1 MSARG
6 WAAFAA
12 MSLIWGV
19 PYLFIKVAV
28 DDGVSPVF
36 LSFVR
41 VALGAVLLLA
51 LAWRAGVLR
60 QLRGRWRWIA
70 AYAVIE
76 ITLPFP
82 LIAAG
87 EQYVSSSLTA
97 ILIASVPL
105 IVALLA
111 IRFDAAERATGIRL
125 LGLLIGFAGV
135 VVLVGIDVAGNADEL
150 LGAGLILLASCGYA
164 VAPMIL
170 KRKFPDV
177 DARASMGASLLLA
190 TALLAIPAA
199 FTAPSEMPT
208 DEALV
213 SLVVLGVVC
222 TALALVVFSF
232 LIVEVGPGRAL
243 VITYINPVV
252 AVALGVVDPRRE
264 PRPGRDRGPAADPGR
279 LVAVDRRAA
288 APGAPKAGGGDAV
301 TRVLVTGGAGTIGA
315 AVVRRLLRDP
325 DFEVRVS
332 DQREAPMWMREGCE
346 VHRGDL
352 RVLDEA
358 RKAMR
363 GCTHVI
369 HLAAIVGGIANFHKL
384 PHTLTEVNNALYNAV
399 FRAALDE
406 DVERFTY
413 VSSSMVFEK
422 RRPVPDA
429 RGLPAGLPGAD
440 LGLRVLA
447 SSPARSTAAPRTTST
462 GCRTRSAARSTP
474 TGRARCPRTSRGS
487 RTPSRT

>member
-1 MSARG
+1 VSAKG

-41 VALGAVLLLA
+41 VALGAALLLA

-60 QLRGRWRWIA
+60 QLRGRWSWIA

-135 VVLVGIDVAGNADEL
+135 VVLVGIDVAGNTDEL
-150 LGAGLILLASCGYA
+150 LGAALILLASCGYA
-164 VAPMIL
+164 AAPMIL
-170 KRKFPDV
+170 NRKFPDV

-208 DEALV
+208 DEALIA
-213 SLVVLGVVC
+213 LVVLGVVC
-222 TALALVVFSF
+222 TALALLVFTF

-252 AVALGVVDPRRE
+252 AVVLGVMILDE
-264 PRPGRDRGPAADPGR
+264 SLGPGAIAGLLLILAGSWLSTDGR
-279 LVAVDRRAA
+279 LP
-288 APGAPKAGGGDAV
+288 PG
-301 TRVLVTGGAGTIGA
+301 L
-315 AVVRRLLRDP
+315 
-325 DFEVRVS
+325 
-332 DQREAPMWMREGCE
+332 
-346 VHRGDL
+346 
-352 RVLDEA
+352 
-358 RKAMR
+358 
-363 GCTHVI
+363 
-369 HLAAIVGGIANFHKL
+369 
-384 PHTLTEVNNALYNAV
+384 
-399 FRAALDE
+399 
-406 DVERFTY
+406 
-413 VSSSMVFEK
+413 
-422 RRPVPDA
+422 RRPVVA
-429 RGLPAGLPGAD
+429 
-440 LGLRVLA
+440 
-447 SSPARSTAAPRTTST
+447 
-462 GCRTRSAARSTP
+462 TP
-474 TGRARCPRTSRGS
+474 
-487 RTPSRT
+487 

>member
-1 MSARG
+1 VTARG

-19 PYLFIKVAV
+19 PYLFIKIAV

-41 VALGAVLLLA
+41 VALGAALLLA
-51 LAWRAGVLR
+51 LSWRAGVLG
-60 QLRGRWRWIA
+60 QLRGRWAWIA

-111 IRFDAAERATGIRL
+111 IRFDRAERATGVRL
-125 LGLLIGFAGV
+125 VGLVIGFAGV
-135 VVLVGIDVAGNADEL
+135 IVLVGIDVAGNADEL
-150 LGAGLILLASCGYA
+150 LGAVLILLASCGYA
-164 VAPMIL
+164 AAPMIL

-177 DARASMGASLLLA
+177 DPRASMGATLLLA

-208 DEALV
+208 DEALA
-213 SLVVLGVVC
+213 SLVILGIVC

-252 AVALGVVDPRRE
+252 AVVLGVIVLGE
-264 PRPGRDRGPAADPGR
+264 SLGPGAIAGLLLILAGSWLSTDGR
-279 LVAVDRRAA
+279 LPPGLGRRARV
-288 APGAPKAGGGDAV
+288 APA
-301 TRVLVTGGAGTIGA
+301 
-315 AVVRRLLRDP
+315 
-325 DFEVRVS
+325 
-332 DQREAPMWMREGCE
+332 
-346 VHRGDL
+346 
-352 RVLDEA
+352 
-358 RKAMR
+358 
-363 GCTHVI
+363 
-369 HLAAIVGGIANFHKL
+369 
-384 PHTLTEVNNALYNAV
+384 
-399 FRAALDE
+399 
-406 DVERFTY
+406 
-413 VSSSMVFEK
+413 
-422 RRPVPDA
+422 
-429 RGLPAGLPGAD
+429 
-440 LGLRVLA
+440 
-447 SSPARSTAAPRTTST
+447 
-462 GCRTRSAARSTP
+462 
-474 TGRARCPRTSRGS
+474 
-487 RTPSRT
+487 

>member
-1 MSARG
+1 MSGRG

-41 VALGAVLLLA
+41 VALGAALLLA
-51 LAWRAGVLR
+51 LALRAGVLR
-60 QLRGRWRWIA
+60 QLRGRWGWIA

-105 IVALLA
+105 IVAVLA
-111 IRFDAAERATGIRL
+111 IRFDRAERATGIRL
-125 LGLLIGFAGV
+125 LGLLIGFGGV
-135 VVLVGIDVAGNADEL
+135 VALVGIDVAGNSDEL
-150 LGAGLILLASCGYA
+150 LGAVLILLASCGYA
-164 VAPMIL
+164 AAPMIL

-177 DARASMGASLLLA
+177 DARASMGATLLLA
-190 TALLAIPAA
+190 TALLAVPAA

-208 DEALV
+208 DEALI

-252 AVALGVVDPRRE
+252 AVVLGVIILDE
-264 PRPGRDRGPAADPGR
+264 SLGPGAIAGLLLILAGSWLSTDGR
-279 LVAVDRRAA
+279 LP
-288 APGAPKAGGGDAV
+288 PG
-301 TRVLVTGGAGTIGA
+301 L
-315 AVVRRLLRDP
+315 
-325 DFEVRVS
+325 
-332 DQREAPMWMREGCE
+332 
-346 VHRGDL
+346 
-352 RVLDEA
+352 
-358 RKAMR
+358 
-363 GCTHVI
+363 
-369 HLAAIVGGIANFHKL
+369 
-384 PHTLTEVNNALYNAV
+384 
-399 FRAALDE
+399 
-406 DVERFTY
+406 
-413 VSSSMVFEK
+413 
-422 RRPVPDA
+422 RRPAVA
-429 RGLPAGLPGAD
+429 
-440 LGLRVLA
+440 
-447 SSPARSTAAPRTTST
+447 
-462 GCRTRSAARSTP
+462 TP
-474 TGRARCPRTSRGS
+474 
-487 RTPSRT
+487 